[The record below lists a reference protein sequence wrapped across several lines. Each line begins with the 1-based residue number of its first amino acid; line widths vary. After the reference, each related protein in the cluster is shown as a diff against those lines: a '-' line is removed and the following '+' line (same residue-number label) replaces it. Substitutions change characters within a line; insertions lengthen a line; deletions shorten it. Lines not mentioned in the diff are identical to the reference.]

1 MAGKDRKMTARKSGA
16 KGRKAVQEQPFLRG
30 RNIYLRAL
38 APEDVTSDYLSWLN
52 DPEVLRY
59 RMARLPTTRRQLM
72 SWVENLSA
80 ADRLVLT
87 IRLNSDD
94 RHVGNISLSTF
105 EWTHGS
111 AELAIMIGAKDI
123 WGMGVGSEAISL
135 ITSHAFTAMGLHRV
149 WAESANP
156 SFNKSM
162 QKLNWTHEGTK
173 REAFFVDGRH
183 EAIECWAMLASEW
196 SN

>member
-1 MAGKDRKMTARKSGA
+1 MAKAAKKSAKRTASLK
-16 KGRKAVQEQPFLRG
+16 EQPFLRG
-30 RNIYLRAL
+30 QKVYLRAL
-38 APEDVTSDYLSWLN
+38 APEDVSNDYLAWLN

-59 RMARLPTTRRQLM
+59 RMARLPTTRRQLV
-72 SWVENLSA
+72 SWVENLLP

-87 IRLNSDD
+87 IRLNDSG

-123 WGMGVGSEAISL
+123 WGMGVGTESIEL
-135 ITSHAFTAMGLHRV
+135 ITGHAFTAMGLHRL

-156 SFNKSM
+156 SFNNSM
-162 QKLNWTHEGTK
+162 KKLNWTHEGTK
-173 REAFFVDGRH
+173 REAFFVDGKH
-183 EAIECWAMLASEW
+183 VAIECWGLLATQW
-196 SN
+196 PKQK

>member
-1 MAGKDRKMTARKSGA
+1 MAKAKTKAKKKSSGL
-16 KGRKAVQEQPFLRG
+16 REQPFLQG
-30 RNIYLRAL
+30 ETIYLRGL
-38 APEDVTSDYLSWLN
+38 SPEDVSNDYLAWLN

-59 RMARLPTTRRQLM
+59 RMARLPTTRKQLV
-72 SWVENLSA
+72 SWLDGLSSSE
-80 ADRLVLT
+80 RLVCT
-87 IRLNSDD
+87 IRLNKND

-123 WGMGVGSEAISL
+123 WGMGVGTEAIHL
-135 ITSHAFTAMGLHRV
+135 LTRHAFKAMGLHRV

-156 SFNKSM
+156 SFNKTM

-173 REAFFVDGRH
+173 REAFFVDGKH
-183 EAIECWAMLASEW
+183 AAIECWGVLSSQYDAMTIK
-196 SN
+196 